1 MKKYSKPES
10 VCESLDNLN
19 SLLLNLSQP
28 HDKDGWTD
36 DDHQGGYINRLEE
49 DELLDKVEVVEGGLL
64 RK

>member
-10 VCESLDNLN
+10 VCESFDNMN

-28 HDKDGWTD
+28 HDNEGYTEPGNE
-36 DDHQGGYINRLEE
+36 GGYINRLEE
-49 DELLDKVEVVEGGLL
+49 DELLDEVVVVEGELL